1 MKIPVLIL
9 AGGQGSRMGY
19 RNKAELL
26 IREQTFLEKILHEFQ
41 EEQCYISTRPSYTP
55 EISGVNLIIDKNEN
69 RGPMEGI
76 LQAFTQTSHE
86 AFFVIGCDMPFM
98 TKEVYQVLC
107 SYFEPP
113 KGVIVQGNKRRFPLG
128 AIYTRE
134 MMKEMTAK
142 IKEKD
147 YRLKSLFHNENSK
160 ILTQDQINIDFQC
173 FANINF
179 EEEYQQLIKNNGGFT

>member
-86 AFFVIGCDMPFM
+86 AF
-98 TKEVYQVLC
+98 L
-107 SYFEPP
+107 SL
-113 KGVIVQGNKRRFPLG
+113 GVICHL
-128 AIYTRE
+128 
-134 MMKEMTAK
+134 
-142 IKEKD
+142 
-147 YRLKSLFHNENSK
+147 
-160 ILTQDQINIDFQC
+160 
-173 FANINF
+173 
-179 EEEYQQLIKNNGGFT
+179 